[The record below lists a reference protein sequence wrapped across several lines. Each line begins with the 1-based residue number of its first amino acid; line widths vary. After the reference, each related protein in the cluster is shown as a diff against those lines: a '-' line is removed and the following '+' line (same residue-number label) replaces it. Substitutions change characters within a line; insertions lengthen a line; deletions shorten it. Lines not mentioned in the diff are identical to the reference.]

1 LIEEVGRAQPG
12 RRGCKLSRLPTAD
25 ELSRDQLDDKLD
37 YTNRAQGT
45 LASAS
50 TKELTV
56 ATISLTGGEPVGRL
70 NDHFRTG
77 AKALLGLQ
85 LRRSTST

>member
-1 LIEEVGRAQPG
+1 MGVQRTQTKGAY
-12 RRGCKLSRLPTAD
+12 RRRN

-50 TKELTV
+50 TTELTV
-56 ATISLTGGEPVGRL
+56 ATISLTVR
-70 NDHFRTG
+70 RTG
-77 AKALLGLQ
+77 GPA
-85 LRRSTST
+85 

>member
-1 LIEEVGRAQPG
+1 MSSAVI
-12 RRGCKLSRLPTAD
+12 S
-25 ELSRDQLDDKLD
+25 DDKLD

-56 ATISLTGGEPVGRL
+56 ATISLTGGELVGRL
-70 NDHFRTG
+70 DDHPRAG
-77 AKALLGLQ
+77 AKVLLGLQ
-85 LRRSTST
+85 LAITLQSLDGRTA

>member
-1 LIEEVGRAQPG
+1 LTAVDCRSRPG
-12 RRGCKLSRLPTAD
+12 TTGPQGTQTKAACRLRD

-50 TKELTV
+50 TRELTV

-70 NDHFRTG
+70 NDHFG
-77 AKALLGLQ
+77 QA
-85 LRRSTST
+85 RRLSWACNCGD

>member
-1 LIEEVGRAQPG
+1 MTNSAGHNRAQG
-12 RRGCKLSRLPTAD
+12 TQTKAACRRRD

-56 ATISLTGGEPVGRL
+56 ATISLTGCEPVGRL
-70 NDHFRTG
+70 NDHFRAG
-77 AKALLGLQ
+77 AKALLVLQ
-85 LRRSTST
+85 LGRLAST

>member
-1 LIEEVGRAQPG
+1 MLTKAACRQ
-12 RRGCKLSRLPTAD
+12 RD
-25 ELSRDQLDDKLD
+25 ELSRNQLDDKLD

-56 ATISLTGGEPVGRL
+56 ATISLTSGEGAGRL
-70 NDHFRTG
+70 NDHFRAG
-77 AKALLGLQ
+77 AKAPLGL
-85 LRRSTST
+85 

>member
-1 LIEEVGRAQPG
+1 MPTKTAC
-12 RRGCKLSRLPTAD
+12 RRRD

-37 YTNRAQGT
+37 YTNRGQGT

-56 ATISLTGGEPVGRL
+56 ATISLTGGESMGRL
-70 NDHFRTG
+70 NDHFRAG

-85 LRRSTST
+85 LRRLTSI